1 MVDIVEIYVHWY
13 AGRSK
18 SQVSASLGVDRKT
31 IRKYLA
37 PAEAA
42 GITPGGPPM
51 SETDWAKLL
60 KSWFPELASRK
71 LNQVRWGEIEPHR
84 DHVKSLLE
92 TTTVTTIH
100 QRLRDEGKLKVSLS
114 TFRRWV
120 HENLPEEAARSK
132 VTVLRENVEPGSEA
146 QIDYGFLGQ
155 WINPATGKRHRIW
168 AFVMVLPASRHMFV
182 RPVTH
187 MDQRAW
193 TLAHAE
199 AFRFFG
205 GVPRRLVPDNLKT
218 GVDKP
223 DLYDPKINRSYAELA
238 SYYGTLVDPA
248 RASKPKDKPRVERPM
263 PYVRDSFWSGRTFT
277 SLEHM
282 QAEALLWA
290 TNVAGQRQC
299 RPLGG
304 AKPLSVFEAVE
315 AKALLPLPE
324 EPFVLAGWSQATVGP
339 DIHIKVGRTLY
350 SVPWKLIGRRVD
362 VRSAATMVQVFHE
375 GELVKTHAAL
385 EQGKRTDKNDYPP
398 EKIAFQMRTPIW
410 CRGQASQVGDA
421 CREVIDQLLEVNAL
435 YRLRAAQGVLGL
447 RKKYGD
453 ARLEAACA
461 KAVAVG
467 DPSYRTVKGILV
479 AGTETDPEPETGDAG
494 AAAFLHG
501 PEGLFAAT
509 VPLQIPGEVHDDQGH
524 ADTDAEEAGR

>member
-1 MVDIVEIYVHWY
+1 MTDIVEIYVHWY

-18 SQVSASLGVDRKT
+18 TQLAASLGLDRKT

-51 SETDWAKLL
+51 SEPDWAKLI
-60 KSWFPELASRK
+60 KSWFPEQANRR
-71 LNQVRWGEIEPHR
+71 LNQLTWPEIEKHR
-84 DHVKSLLE
+84 DYVVELLN
-92 TTTVTTIH
+92 TCTVTTIH
-100 QRLRDEGKLKVSLS
+100 QRLRDERKLQAGLTS
-114 TFRRWV
+114 FRRWV
-120 HENLPEEAARSK
+120 HENLPDEAARAK

-155 WINPATGKRHRIW
+155 WINANTGRRHRIW

-182 RPVTH
+182 RPVAH
-187 MDQRAW
+187 MDQHAW
-193 TLAHAE
+193 TQAHVE
-199 AFRFFG
+199 AFRYFG

-223 DLYDPKINRSYAELA
+223 DLYDPKINKSYAELA
-238 SYYGTLVDPA
+238 SYYGALVDPA
-248 RASKPKDKPRVERPM
+248 RALKPKDKPRVERPM
-263 PYVRDSFWSGRTFT
+263 PYVRDSYWRGRTFT

-282 QAEALLWA
+282 QAEALLWSR
-290 TNVAGQRQC
+290 NVAGQRQC

-304 AKPLSVFEAVE
+304 AAPLAVFESIE
-315 AKALLPLPE
+315 APVLLPLPE
-324 EPFVLAGWSQATVGP
+324 APFVLARWSKATVGP

-362 VRSAATMVQVFHE
+362 VRSTATMVQVFHE

-385 EQGKRTDKNDYPP
+385 EQGKRTDKTDYPP

-453 ARLEAACA
+453 IRLEAACR
-461 KAVAVG
+461 KAITVG

-479 AGTETDPEPETGDAG
+479 AGTETDPEPETGDGG
-494 AAAFLHG
+494 ASAFLHG
-501 PEGLFAAT
+501 PEGLFAT
-509 VPLQIPGEVHDDQGH
+509 DIPLQIPDDVRDDQGN
-524 ADTDAEEAGR
+524 DDVEEVAR

>member
-1 MVDIVEIYVHWY
+1 
-13 AGRSK
+13 
-18 SQVSASLGVDRKT
+18 
-31 IRKYLA
+31 
-37 PAEAA
+37 
-42 GITPGGPPM
+42 M
-51 SETDWAKLL
+51 SEADWAKLL
-60 KSWFPELASRK
+60 KSWFPELTSRK
-71 LNQVRWGEIEPHR
+71 LNQVRWGEIELHR
-84 DHVKSLLE
+84 DYVKELLK

-100 QRLRDEGKLKVSLS
+100 QRLRGEGKLKVSLT

-120 HENLPEEAARSK
+120 HENPPDEAARSK
-132 VTVLRENVEPGSEA
+132 ITVLRDDVEPGSEA

-155 WINPATGKRHRIW
+155 WINPTTGKRHRIW

-187 MDQRAW
+187 MDQHTW

-199 AFRFFG
+199 AFRFFV

-218 GVDKP
+218 GSTSRTSTTR
-223 DLYDPKINRSYAELA
+223 RSTGRMPNSLPTTERWW
-238 SYYGTLVDPA
+238 TRPA
-248 RASKPKDKPRVERPM
+248 RRSRRTSRGSSGPCPM
-263 PYVRDSFWSGRTFT
+263 SATRSGAGGRSPHWSTCR
-277 SLEHM
+277 
-282 QAEALLWA
+282 
-290 TNVAGQRQC
+290 GQRQC

-315 AKALLPLPE
+315 AKTLLPLPE
-324 EPFVLAGWSQATVGP
+324 EPFVLARWSPATVGS

-362 VRSAATMVQVFHE
+362 VRSTATMVQVFHE
-375 GELVKTHAAL
+375 SELVKTHAAL
-385 EQGKRTDKNDYPP
+385 EQGKRTDRGDYPP

-479 AGTETDPEPETGDAG
+479 AGTETGPEPETGDVG
-494 AAAFLHG
+494 AAAILHG

-524 ADTDAEEAGR
+524 ADTGAEEAGR